1 MNNALHC
8 PSLCSASKTA
18 IGEALKL
25 HDAEMKILASGPMG
39 MQRLATMRALDLQ
52 ENIPGLSNEDAQ
64 KMGAGY
70 VWRITAIETS
80 IRGWKRFVKAMRNK
94 LFLDRREVC

>member
-1 MNNALHC
+1 MNKDLQF

-18 IGEALKL
+18 TGEALKL

-52 ENIPGLSNEDAQ
+52 ENIPDLSNEDAQ

-70 VWRITAIETS
+70 VMLKVLGVNGALTASTRS
-80 IRGWKRFVKAMRNK
+80 
-94 LFLDRREVC
+94 EVQRLEAKE

>member
-1 MNNALHC
+1 MNKDLQF

-18 IGEALKL
+18 TGEALKL

-39 MQRLATMRALDLQ
+39 MQRLSTMRALDLQ
-52 ENIPGLSNEDAQ
+52 EKIPDLSNEDAQ

-70 VWRITAIETS
+70 VMLKVLGVNGALTASTRS
-80 IRGWKRFVKAMRNK
+80 
-94 LFLDRREVC
+94 EVQRLEAKE

>member
-18 IGEALKL
+18 TGEALKL

-70 VWRITAIETS
+70 VMLKVLGVNGSLTVSTRS
-80 IRGWKRFVKAMRNK
+80 
-94 LFLDRREVC
+94 EVQRLEAKE

>member
-1 MNNALHC
+1 MNKDLQF

-18 IGEALKL
+18 TREALKL
-25 HDAEMKILASGPMG
+25 HDAEMKILASGPIG

-52 ENIPGLSNEDAQ
+52 ENIPDLSNEDAQ

-70 VWRITAIETS
+70 VMLKVLGVNGNLTALTRS
-80 IRGWKRFVKAMRNK
+80 
-94 LFLDRREVC
+94 EVQRLEAKE